1 MRCAGAGP
9 TGEPELAAFRLCF
22 YPTDSMQST
31 SAAAVFQVSDLE
43 RSLVFYT
50 EMLGFEK
57 DFVVGSPP
65 FYAGLKRGAVELH
78 LSSSSQ
84 SAVRLGQGSVYLF
97 CDVVDSFYRDVT
109 QRGATVTSP
118 LDSHD
123 YGMRDFQIK
132 DPDGNLI
139 GFGAPLAS

>member
-1 MRCAGAGP
+1 VNRVWP
-9 TGEPELAAFRLCF
+9 PPVTAF
-22 YPTDSMQST
+22 TTTHSMQST

-43 RSLVFYT
+43 RSLAFYT
-50 EMLGFEK
+50 EILGFER

-65 FYAGLKRGAVELH
+65 FYAGLKRGGVALH
-78 LSSSSQ
+78 LSSASE
-84 SAVRLGQGSVYLF
+84 SAVRLGRGSVYLF
-97 CDVVDSFYRDVT
+97 CDTVDSFYREVSDL
-109 QRGATVTSP
+109 GAVVTSP

-139 GFGAPLAS
+139 GFGAPLAP